1 MSLGS
6 TNIDWIALDGAANA
20 RVVAPGV
27 LLRSDNLQGLS
38 ERDIRLLIDE
48 HVLEVVIDLRT
59 DVEVALEGPGP
70 LHGVE
75 HVRIEHRSLHPAVST
90 EDLVAGSVNPWA
102 GLVETDLPDED
113 PVVRSYVSYLYSRP
127 DSVVAA
133 VRAIARSDGSV
144 LVHCAAGKDRTG
156 VVVAMAL
163 DAAQIDRQAI
173 IDDYMVSRERIDA
186 ILTRLRGSET
196 YRSQLKGQDSQ
207 DHAPREGTMER
218 FFEIVDERFGN
229 SAAWLA
235 ANGFTDAELELL
247 GTRLT
252 ARAGS

>member
-1 MSLGS
+1 
-6 TNIDWIALDGAANA
+6 
-20 RVVAPGV
+20 VVAPGA

-38 ERDIRLLIDE
+38 ERDIRLLVDE
-48 HVLEVVIDLRT
+48 HRLEVVIDLRT

-70 LHGVE
+70 LHSIQD
-75 HVRIEHRSLHPAVST
+75 VRIEHRSLHPAVNT
-90 EDLVAGSVNPWA
+90 EDLVAGAVNPWA
-102 GLVETDLPDED
+102 GLVEEDLPDDE

-133 VRAIARSDGSV
+133 VRAIASSDGSV

-163 DAAQIDRQAI
+163 DAAQFNRQI
-173 IDDYMVSRERIDA
+173 IVEDYMVSRERIEE

-196 YRSQLKGQDSQ
+196 YRSQLQGQDSR

-218 FFEIVDERFGN
+218 FFEIVDERFGS

-235 ANGFTDAELELL
+235 ANGFGDDELALL
-247 GTRLT
+247 TERLT